1 MVISLFAR
9 HKWRDQGPQAL
20 RLGALARHL
29 MRDIG
34 LGAGPDRPRLPL
46 DLLP

>member
-1 MVISLFAR
+1 MVISPFAR
-9 HKWRDQGPQAL
+9 HKWRDQGAQAFG
-20 RLGALARHL
+20 LGALACYL

-34 LGAGPDRPRLPL
+34 LGSGPDRPRLPL